1 MKAAN
6 IFQALR
12 HALSADR
19 SQDTRRVASG
29 PTALSRDMLGF
40 VAGGKGDRPA
50 PTSGPSLPKHTW

>member
-12 HALSADR
+12 NALSADR
-19 SQDTRRVASG
+19 AQASRVAAG
-29 PTALSRDMLGF
+29 PTALSHDMLGF

-50 PTSGPSLPKHTW
+50 PTAGPLLPKHTW